1 MTDKEQE
8 PDESQFGKGAVVTQK
23 KKLGRK
29 RPDQG
34 PTEPRDSSQI
44 SHTCMQE
51 HDNDFNRVIVYYL
64 TIYANIFIAIARETP
79 QVGILLRMLVFL
91 LPAVLRL
98 AVLWVVVNECF
109 DIWLSFRQ
117 PGLRS

>member
-1 MTDKEQE
+1 MRASSGKE
-8 PDESQFGKGAVVTQK
+8 PSSPKK

-34 PTEPRDSSQI
+34 PTKPRDSSQI
-44 SHTCMQE
+44 PHTCMQE

-79 QVGILLRMLVFL
+79 QVGILPRMLVFL

-98 AVLWVVVNECF
+98 AELWAVENECF
-109 DIWLSFRQ
+109 DIWLSFR
-117 PGLRS
+117 